1 MVELMN
7 ILLNASRELPNDM
20 EYGYFCRKLIDNAKE
35 IKGDSRTL
43 QELASKIIF
52 ELKKQN
58 HHEK

>member
-1 MVELMN
+1 MN

-43 QELASKIIF
+43 QGLASKIIF

>member
-1 MVELMN
+1 
-7 ILLNASRELPNDM
+7 M

-58 HHEK
+58 NHEQSSKNTIDTIVSIRYDIG